1 MSVPLP
7 PPPPPP
13 PRPLPPPPP
22 APKPP
27 QRSVWKQWWVWVIAA
42 VVVLAAVGALS
53 DTTSDGSGD
62 GEPAGTTREPTPTST
77 TTTATPPPPV
87 IVPNV
92 AGEQTEVARDL
103 LQEADLAASI
113 DETYSREPKGVV
125 LRQWP
130 EAGTE
135 VEQGAAIGLVV
146 AQPFPRIPNV
156 TAKNLSQAKRTLR
169 NAGFK
174 VEVKQQQSTTQ
185 RDGDIVSQSPSGGT
199 QIRPGRTVT
208 LVVINNI

>member
-13 PRPLPPPPP
+13 

-27 QRSVWKQWWVWVIAA
+27 PTPIWKQWWVWVIVA
-42 VVVLAAVGALS
+42 VVVVGAVGALS
-53 DTTSDGSGD
+53 DTTTGESGD
-62 GEPAGTTREPTPTST
+62 REPATGEPTTTST
-77 TTTATPPPPV
+77 ATTTPPPPPV

-92 AGEQTEVARDL
+92 AGEQTEAARDL
-103 LQEADLAASI
+103 LQDADLAASI
-113 DETYSREPKGVV
+113 EQTYSREPKGVV

-135 VEQGAAIGLVV
+135 VEQGTAVGLVV

-156 TAKNLSQAKRTLR
+156 IAKNLSQAKRTLR
-169 NAGFK
+169 NAGFN
-174 VEVKQQQSTTQ
+174 VDVKQQQSTTQ
-185 RDGDIVSQSPSGGT
+185 RDGDIVSQRPSGGT
-199 QIRPGRTVT
+199 QVRPGRTVT

>member
-1 MSVPLP
+1 MSFPLP

-13 PRPLPPPPP
+13 APRP
-22 APKPP
+22 P
-27 QRSVWKQWWVWVIAA
+27 QTPIWKHWWVWVIAA
-42 VVVLAAVGALS
+42 VVVLGAVGALN
-53 DTTSDGSGD
+53 DATSDESGD
-62 GEPAGTTREPTPTST
+62 GEPTGTTGEPTTTST
-77 TTTATPPPPV
+77 PTTTGPPPPV

-92 AGEQTEVARDL
+92 AGEQTEAARDL

-113 DETYSREPKGVV
+113 EETYSREPKGVV

-135 VEQGAAIGLVV
+135 VEQGTAVGLVV

-156 TAKNLSQAKRTLR
+156 TAKNLRQAKRTLR
-169 NAGFK
+169 NAGFN
-174 VEVKQQQSTTQ
+174 VDVKQQQSTTQ
-185 RDGDIVSQSPSGGT
+185 RDGDIVSQRPSGGT
-199 QIRPGRTVT
+199 EIRPGRTVT

>member
-1 MSVPLP
+1 M
-7 PPPPPP
+7 
-13 PRPLPPPPP
+13 
-22 APKPP
+22 
-27 QRSVWKQWWVWVIAA
+27 WKQWWVWAIAA
-42 VVVLAAVGALS
+42 VVVLGAVGALR
-53 DTTSDGSGD
+53 DTTSDEGGD
-62 GEPAGTTREPTPTST
+62 GELTGTTGEPTPTST
-77 TTTATPPPPV
+77 TTTPNPPPPV

-92 AGEQTEVARDL
+92 TGEQTEVARDL
-103 LQEADLAASI
+103 LHEAALAASI

-135 VEQGAAIGLVV
+135 VEQGTAVGLVV
-146 AQPFPRIPNV
+146 AHPFPRIPNV

-169 NAGFK
+169 NAGFN
-174 VEVKQQQSTTQ
+174 VEVKRQQSTTQ
-185 RDGDIVSQSPSGGT
+185 RDGDIVSQRPSGGT

>member
-13 PRPLPPPPP
+13 

-27 QRSVWKQWWVWVIAA
+27 PTPIWKQWWIWVIVA
-42 VVVLAAVGALS
+42 VVVLGAVGALS
-53 DTTSDGSGD
+53 DTTTGESGD
-62 GEPAGTTREPTPTST
+62 GEPTTGEPTTTST
-77 TTTATPPPPV
+77 TTTTPPPPPV

-92 AGEQTEVARDL
+92 AGEQTEAARDL
-103 LQEADLAASI
+103 LQDADLAASI
-113 DETYSREPKGVV
+113 EQTYSREPKGVV

-135 VEQGAAIGLVV
+135 VEQGTAIGLVV

-156 TAKNLSQAKRTLR
+156 IAKNLSQAKRTLR
-169 NAGFK
+169 NAGFNVD
-174 VEVKQQQSTTQ
+174 VEQQQSTTQ
-185 RDGDIVSQSPSGGT
+185 RDGDIVSQRPSGGT
-199 QIRPGRTVT
+199 QVRPGRTVT

>member
-13 PRPLPPPPP
+13 

-27 QRSVWKQWWVWVIAA
+27 PTPIWKQWWIWVIVA
-42 VVVLAAVGALS
+42 VVVLGAVGALS
-53 DTTSDGSGD
+53 DTTTGGSD
-62 GEPAGTTREPTPTST
+62 GEPTTGEPTTTST
-77 TTTATPPPPV
+77 TTTTPPPPPV

-92 AGEQTEVARDL
+92 AGEQTEAARDL
-103 LQEADLAASI
+103 LQDADLAASI
-113 DETYSREPKGVV
+113 EQTYSREPKGVV

-135 VEQGAAIGLVV
+135 VEQGTAIGLVV

-156 TAKNLSQAKRTLR
+156 IAKNLSQAKRTLR
-169 NAGFK
+169 NAGFNVD
-174 VEVKQQQSTTQ
+174 VEQQQSTTQ
-185 RDGDIVSQSPSGGT
+185 RDGDIVSQRPSGGT
-199 QIRPGRTVT
+199 QVRPGRTVT